1 VIALS
6 VISKCISMLRHLCM
20 SLGLV
25 DSTWE
30 VLKEESGFDVIYFK
44 ENILKIHF
52 LLKASVPL
60 V

>member
-1 VIALS
+1 
-6 VISKCISMLRHLCM
+6 M